1 MEQELCLRAPSSP
14 APVSAARPNGRGLP
28 PLADQGQVGCW
39 MNRPVPG
46 FTGDVSAW
54 GSFQA
59 CVCVVCLKPAPLYRV
74 VREKTQ
80 GFFLPMEGKPSSSY
94 CGFLPPGS
102 PLRLRRTLLWS
113 PKVGCAPQRQA
124 SLRQT
129 VGCAAIQL
137 SSDTVWVDLVS
148 DLTGQGLRLPK
159 RPLLTP
165 ATAAWAE

>member
-1 MEQELCLRAPSSP
+1 MLDEQACSWFYWGRKCLGEFPGLCLCGPFKTCSP
-14 APVSAARPNGRGLP
+14 IP
-28 PLADQGQVGCW
+28 
-39 MNRPVPG
+39 
-46 FTGDVSAW
+46 
-54 GSFQA
+54 
-59 CVCVVCLKPAPLYRV
+59 V